1 MSQSKDRTR
10 TLTTKQL
17 IIEGQPTDLDY
28 NAEIIIDNSQFYIRN
43 LKTKENLVLVN
54 DISCSSIQSDSVSTT
69 TLYVSGDTT
78 LGNNLTVS
86 GNTTLGNEP
95 VDTVQITG
103 SLSLSGG
110 INYIY
115 GNVQVTGTLS
125 ATDLDLVFNPVSY
138 DVSSGITTGGT
149 VVSSSNTTIDI
160 SGGTGQIISQSIV
173 NGKISTIVTPV
184 SWSAISNQTLPL
196 SASSLFSY
204 VYIDENGTLQQ
215 QATSFTDEQY
225 KTKIP
230 LATICHIDNTNI
242 NLVTNVQKTAYSDSS
257 RLLNLYSTLGPV
269 KKDGLQI
276 SAYSTDLRL
285 QRNSGQV
292 LKIGSNY
299 TGSQFQPDII
309 DLSAA
314 SPALVCRV
322 YASASSYVFDT
333 NAGSFYT
340 NFDPTKYNPN
350 IGTNITSSINN
361 NQWAV
366 QRLFTFPNN
375 PQDIICYY
383 GPRIYNSKTEALN
396 NITLET
402 FSESTITRENA
413 VFLGYVVHRGGA
425 ADLSNIDDAVFIEGG
440 IIRNLAAGG
449 ASAPTTINLD
459 DIANVSASAPAN
471 GDIISYNSSTLLWES
486 TSNLSLSG
494 TLQVTGSSYFKENII
509 MDSGKGISFAAS
521 SNLAGM
527 TSEVLD
533 DYEEG
538 TFSPTIIW
546 DGVTGTTLSGSYVK
560 VGRIVHFEI
569 ASFSVPATTSSA
581 AGSIR
586 ISGLPFAVDNF
597 SYSYQAF
604 FPSLYVN
611 TNITGSRIPI
621 YSAAGTDEVIWSYGY
636 NTTGGGQQTALWSFT
651 SGSTY
656 LVRQTGTY
664 ATTA

>member
-1 MSQSKDRTR
+1 VSEAKNRTR

-17 IIEGQPTDLDY
+17 IIEGQPTDPDY

-43 LKTKENLVLVN
+43 LKTKENLILVN
-54 DISCSSIQSDSVSTT
+54 DVSCSSIQSDSVSTT
-69 TLYVSGDTT
+69 TLFVSGDTT
-78 LGNNLTVS
+78 LENDLTVS
-86 GNTTLGNEP
+86 GNTTLGNES

-103 SLSLSGG
+103 SLSISGG
-110 INYIY
+110 TNYIY

-149 VVSSSNTTIDI
+149 VVSSSTTTIDI

-184 SWSAISNQTLPL
+184 SWSAISNQPLPL

-215 QATSFTDEQY
+215 QATSFTDDQY

-230 LATICHIDNTNI
+230 LATVCHIDNANI

-257 RLLNLYSTLGPV
+257 RLLNLYNTLGPV

-276 SAYSTDLRL
+276 DAYSTDLRL
-285 QRNSGQV
+285 ERQSGQV

-309 DLSAA
+309 DLPAA

-322 YASASSYVFDT
+322 YASASSHVFDT
-333 NAGSFYT
+333 NAGNFYT

-350 IGTNITSSINN
+350 IGTNITSSLNN

-383 GPRIYNSKTEALN
+383 GPRLYNSKAEALN

-402 FSESTITRENA
+402 FSEATITRENA

-425 ADLSNIDDAVFIEGG
+425 ADLSDIDDAVFVESG

-449 ASAPTTINLD
+449 ASAPTAININ
-459 DIANVSASAPAN
+459 DIANVSASSPAN
-471 GDIISYNSSTLLWES
+471 NDILSYNSSTLFWES

-538 TFSPTIIW
+538 NW
-546 DGVTGTTLSGSYVK
+546 TGTISWNGVDSGTISGKYIKIGQLVYYTAD
-560 VGRIVHFEI
+560 GL
-569 ASFSVPATTSSA
+569 AGPSPAANTG
-581 AGSIR
+581 GSITLK
-586 ISGLPFAVDNF
+586 GLPFAVNPQSSRSDVPVP
-597 SYSYQAF
+597 SYGPATRTG
-604 FPSLYVN
+604 YVLA
-611 TNITGSRIPI
+611 GSQVT
-621 YSAAGTDEVIWSYGY
+621 TDENHVTYARPY
-636 NTTGGGQQTALWSFT
+636 NGGNFTTLAYNYI
-651 SGSTY
+651 SGSNYGFVFSGCYRT
-656 LVRQTGTY
+656 LS
-664 ATTA
+664 